1 MMKRSVVSIL
11 FIICASIG
19 VSQNT
24 IKTAKDLD
32 LLWNRYFENKD
43 FSAITAIVGVFEMD
57 DEFRNEINFFLRSN
71 SGTDRVTRLI
81 ELLKEVYSGVS
92 EDNTSVLCDYN
103 IDGVSFHLFL
113 NEYYRPR
120 IVEIGD
126 IVESERNTFE
136 MMKVKGAAIWSLENN
151 CANHEE
157 IYKHV
162 ESIKSNFSTTTQFTV
177 DRLILHKH

>member
-1 MMKRSVVSIL
+1 MRRCLLSLV
-11 FIICASIG
+11 FFICAYIG
-19 VSQNT
+19 APQST

-71 SGTDRVTRLI
+71 SGTDRVKRLI
-81 ELLKEVYSGVS
+81 ELLKEVYFGVS

-103 IDGVSFHLFL
+103 IDGVSFHLWL
-113 NEYYRPR
+113 NEYYRPK
-120 IVEIGD
+120 IVEIGN

-162 ESIKSNFSTTTQFTV
+162 ESIKSSFSTSTQFTV